1 MVDLITSNKKAVTLA
16 IGDGANDVAM
26 IQKAHIGVGKFYHIL
41 IFVEYFYITETHR
54 NVPFLAGI
62 SGVEG
67 LQAACA
73 SDYSIAQFCFLK
85 RLLFVHGSWNY
96 SRMCK
101 LILYSFY
108 KNICL
113 YVIELWFAI
122 YSGWSGQILFERWSI
137 GLYNVVS
144 F

>member
-1 MVDLITSNKKAVTLA
+1 MQKAEVVECVTKHTKTVTLA

-26 IQKAHIGVGKFYHIL
+26 IQKAHIGVG
-41 IFVEYFYITETHR
+41 
-54 NVPFLAGI
+54 I

-73 SDYSIAQFCFLK
+73 SDYSIAQFRFLL
-85 RLLFVHGSWNY
+85 RLLLVHGAWNY
-96 SRMCK
+96 ARMCK

-122 YSGWSGQILFERWSI
+122 YSGWSGQVLFERWSI
-137 GLYNVVS
+137 GNYCVRLRPV